1 MQTIIKTQDLTK
13 KFKENTV
20 VNNLNIEITKG
31 EIFGFLGPN
40 GSGKSTTIKML
51 CGLIAPTSGNAWV
64 NGFSVLDNGESIR
77 KEIGY
82 MSQKFSLYEDL
93 TVKQNML
100 FYSKL
105 YKIPNDII
113 DSRVDEILK
122 LTHLTKETDKQAS
135 KLSGGYKQ
143 RLAFACAMIHQPKI
157 IFLDEPTAGID
168 PVARKEIWDLFFQL
182 SREGLTLFVTTHYM
196 DEAERCTKIGYI
208 FDGRLIAY
216 GLKNDLSTSKEG
228 MEDLFV
234 RLTKEQ
240 SSLVAN
246 NDR

>member
-1 MQTIIKTQDLTK
+1 M
-13 KFKENTV
+13 
-20 VNNLNIEITKG
+20 
-31 EIFGFLGPN
+31 
-40 GSGKSTTIKML
+40 
-51 CGLIAPTSGNAWV
+51 
-64 NGFSVLDNGESIR
+64 
-77 KEIGY
+77 
-82 MSQKFSLYEDL
+82 
-93 TVKQNML
+93 
-100 FYSKL
+100 
-105 YKIPNDII
+105 
-113 DSRVDEILK
+113 
-122 LTHLTKETDKQAS
+122 TKETDKQAS

-168 PVARKEIWDLFFQL
+168 PVARKEICDLFFQL